1 MSSPVNPVSP
11 ISPTAAAP
19 TTPTQTTTAP
29 VSQLVQT
36 QQDVSAPAPAASSP
50 SATASSTAPT
60 AGASAPQP
68 SAQTNAGGTPPPK
81 GKVNVGGLGTALSL
95 ELIVKPGLV
104 QTNLFPTMDIGQSIP
119 KEILLNNQTMMDLLT
134 VDPLQQTPL
143 KEELEL
149 EQ

>member
-1 MSSPVNPVSP
+1 
-11 ISPTAAAP
+11 
-19 TTPTQTTTAP
+19 
-29 VSQLVQT
+29 VQT

-50 SATASSTAPT
+50 NSSATST
-60 AGASAPQP
+60 APQP

-143 KEELEL
+143 KEELDL